1 MSNYSSTSNN
11 ERLTRKG
18 YRNELIATLSEE
30 QKELLLLNNTLDSEV
45 SIKASGMTQSQ
56 YESLTEKRKAARNR
70 KSGRNLNKLLNKY
83 PSVQALDF
91 WDSMPNEEKL
101 KLLAYLDSIVK
112 GSELDAAGEPKQ
124 EEIVMTPFRQE
135 EYTGISDSELDTDI

>member
-1 MSNYSSTSNN
+1 
-11 ERLTRKG
+11 
-18 YRNELIATLSEE
+18 
-30 QKELLLLNNTLDSEV
+30 
-45 SIKASGMTQSQ
+45 
-56 YESLTEKRKAARNR
+56 
-70 KSGRNLNKLLNKY
+70 
-83 PSVQALDF
+83 LDF

>member
-1 MSNYSSTSNN
+1 
-11 ERLTRKG
+11 
-18 YRNELIATLSEE
+18 
-30 QKELLLLNNTLDSEV
+30 
-45 SIKASGMTQSQ
+45 
-56 YESLTEKRKAARNR
+56 
-70 KSGRNLNKLLNKY
+70 
-83 PSVQALDF
+83 
-91 WDSMPNEEKL
+91 MPNEEKL